1 MGKPLLS
8 VVVPTKD
15 RYKYL
20 KHLIKLIQSYNS
32 DEWEI
37 VVQDNTD
44 DNTEILEFLKELNY
58 PGCKYFHEKGQLP
71 MTTNAD
77 KAILHSEG
85 EYVCFLGDDDGV
97 CPNALE
103 YCRLMKENGYEA
115 MRSNLAG
122 YYWPDAVSNYDGAH
136 GKVIKPETTGSQTLL
151 RTEDVLMDVVKRG
164 FVDRGN
170 LPSVYHGIAS
180 RKALNR
186 VYEKCQTFFPGQS
199 PDISSGIAMA
209 LVVDHFLKVDDI
221 VTITGA
227 SAFHGGKT
235 VGMKKRYPEIKDM
248 VWFRPNAEQIWDKR
262 LPKIAVGSIIWAESS
277 IETLRNM
284 GREDIINKIDFET
297 IYKHF
302 AVYYFPIR
310 KLVYN
315 LTNNHYLL
323 SVYAIVFF
331 IVRALRAIRRT
342 VNALIGIKSD
352 VREESNIN
360 DIKEAVI
367 ILLKKSNAEV

>member
-44 DNTEILEFLKELNY
+44 DNTEILEFLKELHY
-58 PGCKYFHEKGQLP
+58 SGCKYFHEKGQLP

-77 KAILHSEG
+77 KAILHSDG

-103 YCRLMKENGYEA
+103 YCKLMKEKGYEA
-115 MRSNLAG
+115 LRSNLAE
-122 YYWPDAVSNYDGAH
+122 YYWPDAVSNFDGTQ
-136 GKVIKPETTGSQTLL
+136 GKVIKPKISGVH
-151 RTEDVLMDVVKRG
+151 TELKTEEVLMDVVNRG

-170 LPSVYHGIAS
+170 LPSVYHGIVA
-180 RKALNR
+180 RKALDR
-186 VYEKCQTFFPGQS
+186 VYEKCLTFFPGQS
-199 PDISSGIAMA
+199 PDISNGIAMA
-209 LVVDHFLKVDDI
+209 LAMEKFLMVDDI

-248 VWFRPNAEQIWDKR
+248 VWFRPNAETIWDKR

-284 GREDIINKIDFET
+284 GREDVISKIDFET

-302 AVYYFPIR
+302 AVNYFPIR
-310 KLVYN
+310 KLAYE
-315 LTNNHYLL
+315 LTKSHYGLP
-323 SVYAIVFF
+323 VYAYLFF
-331 IVRALRAIRRT
+331 MFRVLRAILRRIKG
-342 VNALIGIKSD
+342 LIGAKGNVI
-352 VREESNIN
+352 EENNVIDIMSAVNIL
-360 DIKEAVI
+360 KE
-367 ILLKKSNAEV
+367 K

>member
-20 KHLIKLIQSYNS
+20 KRLIKLIQSYNS

-44 DNTEILEFLKELNY
+44 DNSEILEFLKELNY

-97 CPNALE
+97 CPNAIE
-103 YCRLMKENGYEA
+103 YCRLMKEKGYEA
-115 MRSNLAG
+115 LRSNLAE
-122 YYWPDAVSNYDGAH
+122 YYWPDALSNFDGAQ
-136 GKVIKPETTGSQTLL
+136 GKLIKPKVSGTHTILK
-151 RTEDVLMDVVKRG
+151 TEDVLMDVVKRG

-170 LPSVYHGIAS
+170 LPSVYHGIVS
-180 RKALNR
+180 RKALDR
-186 VYEKCQTFFPGQS
+186 VYEKCKTYFPGQS
-199 PDISSGIAMA
+199 PDISSGIAMT
-209 LVVDHFLKVDDI
+209 LVMDQFLMVDDI
-221 VTITGA
+221 VTITGV

-248 VWFRPNAEQIWDKR
+248 VWFRPNAETIWDKR

-277 IETLRNM
+277 IETLHNM
-284 GREDIINKIDFET
+284 GREDVIYKIDFET

-302 AVYYFPIR
+302 VVYYFPIR
-310 KLVYN
+310 KLAYK
-315 LTNNHYLL
+315 LTNQYCKL
-323 SVYAIVFF
+323 SVYANVFF
-331 IVRALRAIRRT
+331 IVRVIRAILRRMKAQISPKED
-342 VNALIGIKSD
+342 VIEKSN
-352 VREESNIN
+352 VN
-360 DIKEAVI
+360 DIMEAVN
-367 ILLKKSNAEV
+367 ILKEK

>member
-8 VVVPTKD
+8 VIVPTKD

-44 DNTEILEFLKELNY
+44 DNSEILEYLKELNY

-71 MTTNAD
+71 MSTNAD

-85 EYVCFLGDDDGV
+85 EYVCFLGDDDGI
-97 CPNALE
+97 CPNAIE
-103 YCRLMKENGYEA
+103 YCRLMKEKGYEA
-115 MRSNLAG
+115 LRSNLAD
-122 YYWPDAVSNYDGAH
+122 YYWPDAVSNFDGIQ
-136 GKVIKPETTGSQTLL
+136 GKVIKPKVTGSEAILS
-151 RTEDVLMDVVKRG
+151 TEDVLKDVINRG

-199 PDISSGIAMA
+199 PDISNGIAMS
-209 LVVDHFLKVDDI
+209 LVMKCFMLVDDI
-221 VTITGA
+221 VTISGA

-235 VGMKKRYPEIKDM
+235 IGMNKRYPQISDM
-248 VWFRPNAEQIWDKR
+248 VWFRPNAEDIWDVR

-284 GREDIINKIDFET
+284 GREDFIAQVDYEV
-297 IYKHF
+297 IYKEF
-302 AVYYFPIR
+302 AVYNFPIR
-310 KLVYN
+310 KLVHN
-315 LTNNHYLL
+315 LTTQKCKLILYEYIFFVLR
-323 SVYAIVFF
+323 VWKAIWRRVKIVFGITSKNVTIAKNVECIKDCVSF
-331 IVRALRAIRRT
+331 
-342 VNALIGIKSD
+342 LID
-352 VREESNIN
+352 EQR
-360 DIKEAVI
+360 
-367 ILLKKSNAEV
+367 

>member
-1 MGKPLLS
+1 MAKPLLS

-44 DNTEILEFLKELNY
+44 DNTEILEFLKEINY
-58 PGCKYFHEKGQLP
+58 SGCKYFHEKGQLP

-97 CPNALE
+97 CPNALD
-103 YCRLMKENGYEA
+103 YCRLMRDNCYEA
-115 MRSNLAG
+115 LRSNLAD
-122 YYWPDAVSNYDGAH
+122 YYWPDAVSSFDGVR
-136 GKVIKPETTGSQTLL
+136 GKVIKPKVTGAQMILS
-151 RTEDVLMDVVKRG
+151 TEDVLMDVINRG

-170 LPSVYHGIAS
+170 LPSVYHGIVS
-180 RKALNR
+180 RKALDR

-199 PDISSGIAMA
+199 PDISSGIAVA
-209 LVVDHFLKVDDI
+209 LVMKSFLMVDDV
-221 VTITGA
+221 VTISGA

-235 VGMKKRYPEIKDM
+235 VGMNKRYPQISDM
-248 VWFRPNAEQIWDKR
+248 VWFRPNAEKIWDAR

-284 GREDIINKIDFET
+284 GREDLINKVDFEV
-297 IYKHF
+297 IYKEF
-302 AVYYFPIR
+302 VVYFFPIR
-310 KLVYN
+310 SLVYELSSN
-315 LTNNHYLL
+315 KRKLILYEYLYFVVRVWKAIFRRIKIALGITDKNVIVEKNLECIQECVSFLTNEQ
-323 SVYAIVFF
+323 
-331 IVRALRAIRRT
+331 R
-342 VNALIGIKSD
+342 
-352 VREESNIN
+352 
-360 DIKEAVI
+360 
-367 ILLKKSNAEV
+367 

>member
-44 DNTEILEFLKELNY
+44 DNTEILEFLKELNF
-58 PGCKYFHEKGQLP
+58 PGCKYFHEIGQLP

-97 CPNALE
+97 CPNAIE
-103 YCRLMKENGYEA
+103 YCKLMKEKGYDA
-115 MRSNLAG
+115 LRSNLAG

-136 GKVIKPETTGSQTLL
+136 GKVIIPKVSGVHTIFK
-151 RTEDVLMDVVKRG
+151 TEDVLMDVINRG

-180 RKALNR
+180 RKALNI
-186 VYEKCQTFFPGQS
+186 VYDKCQTFFPGQS
-199 PDISSGIAMA
+199 PDISNGIAMA
-209 LVVDHFLKVDDI
+209 LVLDHFLYIDDV
-221 VTITGA
+221 VTISGA
-227 SAFHGGKT
+227 SKFHGGAT
-235 VGMKKRYPEIKDM
+235 VGNFKRYPQITDM
-248 VWFRPNAEQIWDKR
+248 VWFRPGAEAIWDKR

-277 IETLRNM
+277 IETLKNM
-284 GREDIINKIDFET
+284 GREDLVELIDFET
-297 IYKHF
+297 IYRFFVVYHFSVRKMVYTLTKHPLSLKFF
-302 AVYYFPIR
+302 AVLMIM
-310 KLVYN
+310 
-315 LTNNHYLL
+315 
-323 SVYAIVFF
+323 
-331 IVRALRAIRRT
+331 VRAGKAILRRFKERIKIPSEKMSVNLFDIQAAISYINHFRRP
-342 VNALIGIKSD
+342 
-352 VREESNIN
+352 
-360 DIKEAVI
+360 
-367 ILLKKSNAEV
+367 

>member
-44 DNTEILEFLKELNY
+44 DNTEIVEFLKELNY

-77 KAILHSEG
+77 KAILNSEG

-97 CPNALE
+97 CPNAIK
-103 YCRLMKENGYEA
+103 YCKLLKEKGLEA
-115 MRSNLAG
+115 MRSNLAL
-122 YYWPDAVSNYDGAH
+122 YKWPDSVNGNRGH
-136 GKVIKPETTGSQTLL
+136 GYVMLEKADKTVRTLNS
-151 RTEDVLMDVVKRG
+151 EDALLDVVRRG

-170 LPSVYHGIAS
+170 LPSVYHGIVS

-186 VYEKCQTFFPGQS
+186 VYEKCKTFFPGQS
-199 PDISSGIAMA
+199 PDISNGVAMSCV
-209 LVVDHFLKVDDI
+209 LDKFLMVDDY
-221 VTITGA
+221 VTISGA
-227 SAFHGGKT
+227 SKFHGGAT
-235 VGMKKRYPEIKDM
+235 IGMHKKYPQIKDM
-248 VWFRPNAEQIWDKR
+248 VWFRPNAEEIWNEN

-277 IETLRNM
+277 IETLHNM
-284 GREDIINKIDFET
+284 GREEIISKIDFET
-297 IYKHF
+297 ILKHF
-302 AVYYFPIR
+302 SIYYYPLRKMAYSLSKHPFRLAFYANIGMLGRTCRAVRRNLLR
-310 KLVYN
+310 KL
-315 LTNNHYLL
+315 
-323 SVYAIVFF
+323 
-331 IVRALRAIRRT
+331 
-342 VNALIGIKSD
+342 GIKNTD
-352 VREESNIN
+352 VKIKSYIDNIN
-360 DIKEAVI
+360 DCTRVI
-367 ILLKKSNAEV
+367 EDER